1 MCGGEWTWTYV
12 QPRGWNRR
20 GTTLH
25 EPRKTMRTM
34 RTGRPIRGM
43 QTAIRGR
50 MGKTVRVAAQGE
62 PVDQDNPYYEVL
74 LEKPIGVKFN
84 RGKDGG
90 AYVAKIDESI
100 GNVDEKFELGD
111 KIVAI
116 SASFGPDIWPAENY
130 GQIMYAIK
138 TRNGGVYFK
147 MEKKYGDLS
156 FMEKPDNDLFKK
168 ERAGGNYGAG
178 TKEMQQKNYE
188 KRKELANRRKKDF
201 QKGLDLFNQKKYEDA
216 LIVWEDV
223 LGQEPPNYMGDR
235 FERVTDVYLATQY
248 NIACCYAY
256 LGKVDEGLDA
266 LEDVL
271 FCGFDDYKKVR
282 NDPNLAGLR
291 DSERFTPM
299 INKYDEPWI
308 NENALKALKGIF
320 GK

>member
-1 MCGGEWTWTYV
+1 V
-12 QPRGWNRR
+12 DPRGTRFAGAKEDPKGRERN
-20 GTTLH
+20 
-25 EPRKTMRTM
+25 MRAMQKAT
-34 RTGRPIRGM
+34 RTNGKR
-43 QTAIRGR
+43 TATRGR
-50 MGKTVRVAAQGE
+50 MERRNQVAARAADL
-62 PVDQDNPYYEVL
+62 DQSSPYYEVQ

-90 AYVAKIDESI
+90 AYVSLVDESL
-100 GNVDEKFELGD
+100 GNVDERFELGD

-147 MEKKYGDLS
+147 MEKKFGDLS
-156 FMEKPDNDLFKK
+156 FMEKPDDDLFRK

-178 TKEMQQKNYE
+178 TKELQQKNYE
-188 KRKELANRRKKDF
+188 RRKELAQQRKQQF
-201 QKGLDLFNQKKYEDA
+201 QNGLDLFNQKKYDQA

-235 FERVTDVYLATQY
+235 FERVTDIYLATQY

-256 LGKVDEGLDA
+256 LGKTDEGLDA

-282 NDPNLAGLR
+282 NDPNLAALR
-291 DSERFTPM
+291 QSERFTPM